1 MNTNSGASKAPAE
14 SGSMTIDN
22 SGMPTMAKPPPK
34 APFIKAIKNTPAKA
48 RTMVAIS
55 MDKGG
60 IRLIAGND
68 ANLAG
73 V

>member
-1 MNTNSGASKAPAE
+1 
-14 SGSMTIDN
+14 MTIDN

-48 RTMVAIS
+48 RTIVAIS

-68 ANLAG
+68 AQ
-73 V
+73 